1 MAIDLSQTQCTQ
13 RFIFTTVPY
22 TKAASYMFSMSK
34 TETSKIIYLRVLNQL
49 RSSGRHAVSVESVE
63 EGEKG

>member
-1 MAIDLSQTQCTQ
+1 
-13 RFIFTTVPY
+13 
-22 TKAASYMFSMSK
+22 MFSMSK